1 MESLRHEIQMKRKFF
16 HFGVV
21 VKNIEKTTE
30 ALKILLGGKSSPIR
44 SIKHEYLGAL
54 VGVEGV
60 EAEICMFET
69 ENGEFIEILKW
80 SKTSDFGLKTI
91 TDFSVTHLCLY
102 VDDIES
108 IWARAAASDY
118 FEILSKEII
127 RVPIG
132 PNEGCLVFFVKVNAE
147 LYLELFQRN

>member
-1 MESLRHEIQMKRKFF
+1 
-16 HFGVV
+16 
-21 VKNIEKTTE
+21 
-30 ALKILLGGKSSPIR
+30 
-44 SIKHEYLGAL
+44 
-54 VGVEGV
+54 
-60 EAEICMFET
+60 MFET